1 MAIDVRVGKSRL
13 WAGAP
18 LRVRVKVQPF
28 QVAPSPKA
36 ILIGYKN
43 AEVTKWNE
51 LKLPL
56 DEKGEVVADISTSKV
71 APGAYEIAV
80 WLSTNESFELP
91 EPVWILSSEQFL
103 DLARE
108 EAGEEFRAA
117 PGIQDVEQL
126 KGFIE
131 EIVRERLRAPLKT
144 SESGG
149 LISDTS
155 YSAVGSFKGP
165 ISSAPIEWTT
175 AAMINEINYLALGGA
190 KTFRFHVELSGGIFG
205 LRFEAVLNKA
215 LPGEVA
221 LLYRGKGISEF
232 RLLNFRKD
240 LRSFEERVD
249 VTAFDPSVGLQIRH
263 EAYGFP
269 ILGADATLDV
279 RPKPRH
285 NTARA
290 AI

>member
-1 MAIDVRVGKSRL
+1 MAIDVRVGKNRL
-13 WAGAP
+13 WVGAP

-28 QVAPSPKA
+28 QAAPSSESV
-36 ILIGYKN
+36 LIGYKN

-56 DEKGEVVADISTSKV
+56 DDKGEVVADISTSKLV
-71 APGAYEIAV
+71 PGAYEIAV
-80 WLSTNESFELP
+80 WIPDNESFELP
-91 EPVWILSSEQFL
+91 ESVWILSSEQFL
-103 DLARE
+103 DLARV
-108 EAGEEFRAA
+108 EAGDEFQAA
-117 PGIQDVEQL
+117 PGIQDVAGL
-126 KGFIE
+126 KSFIE

-144 SESGG
+144 SERGG

-155 YSAVGSFKGP
+155 FSAVGSFKGP

-175 AAMINEINYLALGGA
+175 EAMINEINYLALGGA
-190 KTFRFHVELSGGIFG
+190 NTFRFHVELSGGIFG
-205 LRFEAVLNKA
+205 LGFQAVLNKA

-232 RLLNFRKD
+232 RLLNSRKD

-249 VTAFDPSVGLQIRH
+249 VTAFDPNVGLQIRH
-263 EAYGFP
+263 EVYGFP
-269 ILGADATLDV
+269 ILGADATLDI

-285 NTARA
+285 NTARG